1 MHFVAAAH
9 VVRKE
14 MTMDWDAAVK
24 TVAMETTVVSEGRFY
39 QMVCINFMI
48 IVLVLPG
55 PRRRIPGPHHQLS
68 PSPPLLAQLPVQT
81 HDLVQAHGFCTEFS
95 SVFIHSIW
103 RKNPNKC

>member
-55 PRRRIPGPHHQLS
+55 PRRRILGPYTIQKSGPPPPTLPLS
-68 PSPPLLAQLPVQT
+68 PAFGT
-81 HDLVQAHGFCTEFS
+81 TAGANT
-95 SVFIHSIW
+95 
-103 RKNPNKC
+103 